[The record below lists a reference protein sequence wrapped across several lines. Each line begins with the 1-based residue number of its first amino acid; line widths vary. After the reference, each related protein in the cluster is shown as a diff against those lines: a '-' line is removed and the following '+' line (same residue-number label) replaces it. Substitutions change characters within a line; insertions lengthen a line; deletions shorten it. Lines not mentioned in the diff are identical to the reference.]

1 MYRSFYNL
9 KFKPFQISSDPA
21 FLWLGEKH
29 KEALATLRY
38 GIMDN
43 KGFLLLTGD
52 VGTGKTTLI
61 NTLISSLGND
71 VICAS
76 VPDSNLEKIDFY
88 NFVARGFGADREI
101 NSKGEFL
108 EWFTQFLHTAHAAD
122 KKVLLIIDEAQL
134 LTQEMLEEV
143 RLLSNVELAQT
154 KLVNIFFVGQNE
166 FNETLSKPI
175 NRAVR
180 QRLTLN
186 YNIEPLGLVETAGY
200 IEHRLHVAGTDEI
213 LFTPGA
219 VREIYANS
227 LGLPRRINVL
237 CDHALLTGY
246 VKDKRYIDQEI
257 IRECARE
264 LDIPVPEV
272 KPFPVPPVGIEQSSG
287 KQPDTQAVQPPET
300 PHEKHPWRRSPAL
313 AVFVLLGIF
322 IFAGAFLF
330 PDYARTVYVRGEHYI
345 TAICTEVRA
354 LLSAHFYR
362 QPDQSAT
369 LGNSPDI
376 SLPGEQIP
384 VKVETVIHGNPGDP
398 FAHSA
403 AESAAEPTVQS
414 GLDRTT
420 QTDAEPLVQHY
431 LVPPL
436 NETEPPLI
444 STDSL
449 KPVEAI
455 DPDDEAK
462 HHILPE
468 KVVVRFSYNNNDFT
482 EKALEDLSKF
492 ADDLVFHPNAKISI
506 KGYTDS
512 NGNQAYNQNLSQFR
526 ANIVKSFLLGK
537 GADPDKIEALGMG
550 VENPIAANDSVQGRM
565 MNRRVEVEVISK

>member
-9 KFKPFQISSDPA
+9 KSKPFQISSDPA

-61 NTLISSLGND
+61 NTLIASLGND

-76 VPDSNLEKIDFY
+76 VPDPNLEKIDFY
-88 NFVARGFGADREI
+88 NFVARGFGADRKI

-200 IEHRLHVAGTDEI
+200 IDYRLHVAGRDET

-246 VKDKRYIDQEI
+246 VREVRHIDQGI

-264 LDIPVPEV
+264 LDIPVTEI
-272 KPFPVPPVGIEQSSG
+272 KPFPPTSGSIEQISRKPSDPQALQPPVR
-287 KQPDTQAVQPPET
+287 
-300 PHEKHPWRRSPAL
+300 PHAKREKRRSMAL
-313 AVFVLLGIF
+313 AVIF
-322 IFAGAFLF
+322 CIGLFIVAGAFLF
-330 PDYARTVYVRGEHYI
+330 PNYARTLYARGEYYL
-345 TAICTEVRA
+345 AVVNREVA
-354 LLSAHFYR
+354 VFLSQRFSHG
-362 QPDQSAT
+362 PDQSVI
-369 LGNSPDI
+369 LGDKPDI
-376 SLPGEQIP
+376 STPLSGEHEPLPLGHPSARGVPEPAVEHDIQLSP
-384 VKVETVIHGNPGDP
+384 ETVT
-398 FAHSA
+398 
-403 AESAAEPTVQS
+403 EQV
-414 GLDRTT
+414 
-420 QTDAEPLVQHY
+420 VQHY
-431 LVPPL
+431 LIPPL
-436 NETEPPLI
+436 NETESSLNPSDPLTSVVRI
-444 STDSL
+444 EPGAEPES
-449 KPVEAI
+449 KPE
-455 DPDDEAK
+455 D
-462 HHILPE
+462 HILPE
-468 KVVVRFSYNNNDFT
+468 KVVVRFNYNNNDFT
-482 EKALEDLSKF
+482 EMALEELSKF
-492 ADDLVFHPNAKISI
+492 ADDLLFHPNAKISI

-512 NGNQAYNQNLSQFR
+512 NGNQTYNQNLSQFR

-537 GADPDKIEALGMG
+537 GADSDQIETLGMG
-550 VENPIAANDSVQGRM
+550 VENPISTNDSVQGRM
-565 MNRRVEVEVISK
+565 MNRRVEIEVISK

>member
-1 MYRSFYNL
+1 MYRSFFNL
-9 KFKPFQISSDPA
+9 KSKPFQISSDPA

-61 NTLISSLGND
+61 NTLIASLGND
-71 VICAS
+71 VICTS
-76 VPDSNLEKIDFY
+76 VPDPNLEKIDFY
-88 NFVARGFGADREI
+88 NFVARGFGADRKI

-108 EWFTQFLHTAHAAD
+108 EWFTRFLHTAHAAN

-134 LTQEMLEEV
+134 LTQELLEEI

-166 FNETLSKPI
+166 FNEILSKPI

-200 IEHRLHVAGTDEI
+200 IEYRLSIAGTNET

-219 VREIYANS
+219 VREIYENS

-246 VKDKRYIDQEI
+246 VQEIRLIDQRI
-257 IRECARE
+257 IRECVRE
-264 LDIPVPEV
+264 LDLPIPEI
-272 KPFPVPPVGIEQSSG
+272 KPFPGTPGGIEKSPG
-287 KQPDTQAVQPPET
+287 KKSESQEMQVSEK
-300 PHEKHPWRRSPAL
+300 PHEKRQKRLFPVFAT
-313 AVFVLLGIF
+313 FVLLGVF
-322 IFAGAFLF
+322 IMGAAFFA
-330 PDYARTVYVRGEHYI
+330 PDYARTLYTRGEHYVSVI
-345 TAICTEVRA
+345 MSEIAT
-354 LLSAHFYR
+354 LLSAR
-362 QPDQSAT
+362 SSQQPVT
-369 LGNSPDI
+369 LGDTPD
-376 SLPGEQIP
+376 SSTLLKGEQGTVPVEPVVQVQGQHRVPIGHVVGDPVAEEGLDLPTETVTKPLEEHYSIP
-384 VKVETVIHGNPGDP
+384 PLQETVKVKSTNPLMPVDRI
-398 FAHSA
+398 
-403 AESAAEPTVQS
+403 EP
-414 GLDRTT
+414 
-420 QTDAEPLVQHY
+420 E
-431 LVPPL
+431 
-436 NETEPPLI
+436 E
-444 STDSL
+444 
-449 KPVEAI
+449 
-455 DPDDEAK
+455 
-462 HHILPE
+462 HILPE
-468 KVVVRFSYNNNDFT
+468 KVVVRFGYNNNDFT

-492 ADDLVFHPNAKISI
+492 ADDLVFFPNAKVSI

-512 NGNQAYNQNLSQFR
+512 DGNQAYNRNLSQFR

-537 GADPDKIEALGMG
+537 GANSNQIETLGMG
-550 VENPIAANDSVQGRM
+550 SENPIAKNDTIQGRT
-565 MNRRVEVEVISK
+565 MNRRVEIEVISK